1 MSLTDLLE
9 AKNERESLSY
19 TKREALTK
27 MIILADKFG
36 ENDKLK
42 HTGKVLAKWHL
53 RYQIQ

>member
-36 ENDKLK
+36 ENEKLK